1 MDYTDSEEVENLR
14 GINGP
19 LNITKGKRMN
29 PLTLAFEKAG
39 AQAGYQSTP
48 DYNGKQQEGFGPMD
62 QTIKNGL
69 RWSSAKAYLKP
80 AIQSGKCQVIRGLL
94 QKLLLRIR
102 KPQVLNILKAIKKA
116 FY

>member
-1 MDYTDSEEVENLR
+1 
-14 GINGP
+14 
-19 LNITKGKRMN
+19 MN

-80 AIQSGKCQVIRGLL
+80 AIQSGKCQVIRGLATKIIIENSQATGVEYTQGNKKVFYQH
-94 QKLLLRIR
+94 QK
-102 KPQVLNILKAIKKA
+102 K
-116 FY
+116 